1 MGTMTLRAFLHQEVW
16 RRLPRSGRRAAL
28 FRITS
33 ALAPR
38 CSADAVASMPIIV
51 AGTFATASG
60 LGEGARLCYAAIEQS
75 GLPVYGIDLTD
86 ALMQPRDFGGR
97 FEYADGRDLEGPG
110 TLILHVNSP
119 LVPMAMRH
127 LGAQVVKKK
136 RIIGYWAWELP
147 STPPDWQY
155 GVPFV
160 HEIWTSSA
168 FTAAAF
174 GGIADERPVRVLTYP
189 IAAQAYANASSASGE
204 RTFTVLSVFNMA
216 SGYSRKNPL
225 AVVRAFRSA
234 FDGNS
239 EAQLILKCSN
249 GDSYPPG
256 MAEIRS
262 AISGANNIQFLTE
275 TVTPERLGEIY
286 DRADVLLSLHR
297 SEGFGL
303 TMAEALSRGILVIA
317 TDWSGNRDFLSP
329 SVAIPVPY
337 DLVPARDP
345 QGTYELA
352 SMVWAEPDERFAA
365 QALRDC
371 FDRKDLLQR
380 LKQPIRTYAEHYF
393 SQSRYVETV
402 ADLLDCNAA

>member
-1 MGTMTLRAFLHQEVW
+1 MTLRAFLHQEVW

-28 FRITS
+28 FRITK
-33 ALAPR
+33 AFAPR
-38 CSADAVASMPIIV
+38 CSVDAVASMPIVV

-60 LGEGARLCYAAIEQS
+60 LGEGARLCYAAIKQS

-97 FEYADGRDLEGPG
+97 FEYADGRALVGPG

-119 LVPMAMRH
+119 LVPLAMRH
-127 LGAQVVKKK
+127 IGAQVVKKK

-160 HEIWTSSA
+160 HEIWTSSS

-174 GGIADERPVRVLTYP
+174 EGIAGERPVRVLTYP
-189 IAAQAYANASSASGE
+189 IAAQGRESGSSASRG
-204 RTFTVLSVFNMA
+204 RVFTVVSVFNMA

-225 AVVRAFRSA
+225 AVIRAFRAA
-234 FDGNS
+234 FDGNP

-249 GDSYPPG
+249 GDCYEPG
-256 MAEIRS
+256 LAEIRS
-262 AISGANNIQFLTE
+262 AISGATNIQFLTD
-275 TVTPERLGEIY
+275 TVTPEQLGEIY

-303 TMAEALSRGILVIA
+303 TLAEAMFRGILVIA
-317 TDWSGNRDFLSP
+317 TDWSGSRDFLSP
-329 SVAIPVPY
+329 SVGIPVPY
-337 DLVPARDP
+337 GLVPARDP
-345 QGTYELA
+345 QGTYEFT
-352 SMVWAEPDERFAA
+352 SMVWAEPDVRFAA

-371 FDRKDLLQR
+371 FDRKDILQGLR
-380 LKQPIRTYAEHYF
+380 QPIQAYAEYYF

-402 ADLLDCNAA
+402 ADLLDCKAA